1 MTGFQILFQRTFV
14 KNAPQKEQAV
24 APSENG
30 LLQLLGY
37 IITNKLAVN
46 STMDTSLK
54 NKIFVDVF
62 LVENMS
68 MLL

>member
-1 MTGFQILFQRTFV
+1 MLHKGNKPLLLV
-14 KNAPQKEQAV
+14 K
-24 APSENG
+24 NG